1 MVTQDT
7 LPLFPGSGT
16 ISSPSAR
23 GADGQAAS
31 PAGLAAVPQLP
42 KRLRRPEATISPH
55 LIEARRLSRRMRA
68 LKDRAE
74 AQTVTGRAIC
84 QHLRLLLQ
92 ESERPADH

>member
-7 LPLFPGSGT
+7 LPLFSGSGAT
-16 ISSPSAR
+16 SNPPAH
-23 GADGQAAS
+23 GADGAVAS
-31 PAGLAAVPQLP
+31 PARFAGVSQAS
-42 KRLRRPEATISPH
+42 KRQRPLESTISPH

-68 LKDRAE
+68 LKDRAD

-92 ESERPADH
+92 ESERPANH